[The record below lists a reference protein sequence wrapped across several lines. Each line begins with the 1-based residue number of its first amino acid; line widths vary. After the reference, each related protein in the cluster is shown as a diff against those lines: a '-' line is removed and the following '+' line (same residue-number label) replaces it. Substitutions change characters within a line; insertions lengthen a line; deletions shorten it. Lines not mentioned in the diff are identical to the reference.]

1 MSSDGLRRT
10 VVALALSLIVGVL
23 ASAALAN
30 SDVRRTLSPTLVLV
44 VASFLTVLP
53 LVAQATFLLL
63 QSMRQG
69 RRAVALPSVG
79 VHDGWLVVLTL
90 SALPSLFERDL
101 AQLASPTL
109 LVLNSPPALSL
120 KLAVALT
127 AARLLVSHRETRRE
141 AEGAADL
148 LGGRHGNKPERRA

>member
-63 QSMRQG
+63 QSRKQG
-69 RRAVALPSVG
+69 RRAVALPSLG
-79 VHDGWLVVLTL
+79 VDDG
-90 SALPSLFERDL
+90 
-101 AQLASPTL
+101 
-109 LVLNSPPALSL
+109 
-120 KLAVALT
+120 
-127 AARLLVSHRETRRE
+127 
-141 AEGAADL
+141 
-148 LGGRHGNKPERRA
+148 